1 MEIKVIKRK
10 FRNADFPPRFL
21 NSVIHQFFTPKNNDL
36 FIIPP
41 DLSEEI
47 KPFTLVEILYCEKNG
62 NTSKHFIKKFEVF
75 TNHRYRIG
83 MKWIIRK
90 LKSLFKVKDKTAHSS
105 FVIYGG
111 KCTFGE
117 EYIGETERNV
127 DKRQSAH
134 NNPTVKNEPAR
145 HFSNNIGHL
154 FTWEILMSV
163 PKDKRKGLEAL
174 FITVQEPLLNYQVT
188 SNVLHLFRNGIT

>member
-1 MEIKVIKRK
+1 MHWSSKVTKRYKRNTLIGELDRSKRISSKSEMEIKVIKRK

-75 TNHRYRIG
+75 TNHR
-83 MKWIIRK
+83 
-90 LKSLFKVKDKTAHSS
+90 
-105 FVIYGG
+105 
-111 KCTFGE
+111 
-117 EYIGETERNV
+117 
-127 DKRQSAH
+127 
-134 NNPTVKNEPAR
+134 
-145 HFSNNIGHL
+145 
-154 FTWEILMSV
+154 
-163 PKDKRKGLEAL
+163 
-174 FITVQEPLLNYQVT
+174 
-188 SNVLHLFRNGIT
+188 